1 MSGQAA
7 HYVPMDAADALKKE
21 ISDRMRLFLANAER
35 CLAQL
40 DNEKVWYRAHPRENA
55 VGNLVLHLVGNL
67 RQWILGGVG
76 GLPDTRD
83 RPAEFSALK
92 GRSRDELAGMLR
104 DTVEECCR
112 VIDELPPTRITEA
125 KRIQDTD
132 TTIAYALVTA
142 VSHLGVHVGQIQFI
156 TKGLVGETYK
166 ESWTPP
172 GK

>member
-1 MSGQAA
+1 
-7 HYVPMDAADALKKE
+7 MDAADALKKE
-21 ISDRMRLFLANAER
+21 ISDRMRLFLRNAAR

-40 DNEKVWYRAHPRENA
+40 DDGKIWYRAHPEENA

-76 GLPDTRD
+76 GQPDTRD
-83 RPAEFSALK
+83 RPAEFNAST
-92 GRSRDELAGMLR
+92 GRSRDELAGMLHG
-104 DTVEECCR
+104 TVEECCR
-112 VIDELPPTRITEA
+112 VIDALPATRITEA

-132 TTIAYALVTA
+132 TTIAYALVMA
-142 VSHLGVHVGQIQFI
+142 VSHLGAHVGQIQFI
-156 TKGLVGETYK
+156 TKSLLREAYK

>member
-1 MSGQAA
+1 
-7 HYVPMDAADALKKE
+7 MDAADALKKE
-21 ISDRMRLFLANAER
+21 ISDRMRLFLRNAER

-40 DNEKVWYRAHPRENA
+40 DDEKVWYRAHSQENA

-76 GLPDTRD
+76 GQPDTRD
-83 RPAEFSALK
+83 RPAEFKASM
-92 GRSRDELAGMLR
+92 GRSRDELAGMLH

-112 VIDELPPTRITEA
+112 VIEALPTTRITEA

-132 TTIAYALVTA
+132 TTIAYALVMA

-156 TKGLVGETYK
+156 TKSLLRGAYK

-172 GK
+172 RK